1 MSLGTFLNRIRKPK
15 GVNLKKAVLN
25 TVLISAAGLMSG
37 FVIKLLD
44 IYTENLGE
52 IFSKISV
59 WVLIC
64 AVISV
69 YSASPKRASL
79 NVFLYCVGMLLTY
92 YLSAELLNRYYS
104 MTFVYGWAVFSAL
117 TPVFAFFTW
126 YAKGK
131 GIFSK
136 LIAAAVIFFMLS
148 ATVLMFSLNLS
159 DIIFTAVTLAILLLP
174 DKKVKEKSKING
186 HS

>member
-1 MSLGTFLNRIRKPK
+1 M
-15 GVNLKKAVLN
+15 KKAVLN

-136 LIAAAVIFFMLS
+136 LIAAVIFFMLS

-159 DIIFTAVTLAILLLP
+159 DIIFTAVTFVVLLLP